1 MNAEHEDARERRPRH
16 HPQTLFWASVLIWAG
31 LVFTAESMGWLPRLG
46 HAGAWNW
53 VFFGAGVI
61 ALAGALWRE
70 LSPTYAR
77 PGVGNYISGGILII
91 IGLSG
96 FIAMKITWPVVLLA
110 VGVILLATALL
121 RRR

>member
-1 MNAEHEDARERRPRH
+1 MNTERDVTGEHRTRH
-16 HPQTLFWASVLIWAG
+16 PLQGLFWASVLIWAG
-31 LVFTAESMGWLPRLG
+31 LVFTAESMGWLPQLG

-61 ALAGALWRE
+61 VLVGALWRG
-70 LSPTYAR
+70 LSPAHAR
-77 PGVGNYISGGILII
+77 PGVGNYVSAAILII

-110 VGVILLATALL
+110 LGVLLFAKTLL